1 MTIPTQD
8 FRLQFMILKQHSQRN
23 LTVRAAKNTA
33 AITKNNPTAILLRS
47 IHKKSLSFFLQFYPK
62 IFLRG
67 SNRSKLPLSTILY
80 YDESDTYARHL
91 IMCCY
96 QNSFERLLVCSF
108 E

>member
-1 MTIPTQD
+1 MTIPAQD

-47 IHKKSLSFFLQFYPK
+47 IHRKSQVLLQFYPK

-67 SNRSKLPLSTILY
+67 SNRSKLPLNTILY

-96 QNSFERLLVCSF
+96 QNSFERLLVFSF
-108 E
+108 